1 MTNTITRLYEA
12 LVLERPMLTVW
23 SALLVLAVFA
33 WHIPKF
39 TLDAS
44 PDSLLLEDDQ
54 DLRTMREVTA
64 RYGIR
69 DFLFVT
75 FTPNGELLS
84 DESLSVVA
92 ALRDAFSDIDGVDS
106 VLTILDVPM
115 LEGAGTTLSDI
126 AKNYRTLEQPDINR
140 DEALKEL
147 TTSELYAELIASR
160 DGDTTALQINIED
173 IPLYRELIDKR
184 RELTAKKRELGL
196 SAEEQQALNQVL
208 RDYEAEKRR
217 LNAQNKRQVAEIR
230 AIMDRFSDYGT
241 LYLGGIPMIQDDMI
255 TFIRNDLKVFGAGIF
270 LFLVLML
277 TAIFRR
283 ARWVVLP
290 LISCAYAGTLMIG
303 LLGLAGWKVTV
314 ISSNF
319 ISLMLI
325 ITMSMNVHLTVRYRE
340 LHAGDESLSH
350 RELIRRTTNGLVW
363 PCLYTVLT
371 TIIGFLSLVVS
382 GIKPVMDFGW
392 MMTVGLVVVF
402 FTSFTLF
409 PALLGLL
416 NKQPGTVDKA
426 NRSGT
431 TALLARLT
439 LRAGNGVIAAALLL
453 LIAALYGVTR
463 LEVENSFVSYF
474 SERTEIYQ
482 GLRLIDQE
490 LGGTTP
496 VDIILQFPQEEA
508 EPEFDDDELDIF
520 GEIESDK
527 SDAWFTADKID
538 RIKAVHDYL
547 DGIDTVG
554 KVISLATVLRIADK
568 IAPDVKLDTFELG
581 VIYKRLPETLKEAM
595 LDPYIS
601 IDDDQ
606 ARISVRVV
614 DSRPDLRRDALL
626 KKMNRDLEQELG
638 IPPDEF
644 QVTGMLVLYNNVL
657 QSLFRSQILTLG
669 MVMLG
674 IFVMLLLLFRSLKL
688 ATIAIIPNVLAA
700 LAILGLMGLLGLP
713 LDLMTITIAAISI
726 GIAVDNCIHYV
737 YRFRDAL
744 PRFGD
749 YEQTLLFCHNNI
761 GRAMFYTSIT
771 IVVGFS
777 ILVLS
782 NFIPSIYFGLLT
794 ALAMVL
800 ALLGA
805 LTLLPRLIMLVKP
818 FPLPAGGSD

>member
-1 MTNTITRLYEA
+1 
-12 LVLERPMLTVW
+12 
-23 SALLVLAVFA
+23 
-33 WHIPKF
+33 
-39 TLDAS
+39 
-44 PDSLLLEDDQ
+44 
-54 DLRTMREVTA
+54 
-64 RYGIR
+64 
-69 DFLFVT
+69 
-75 FTPNGELLS
+75 
-84 DESLSVVA
+84 
-92 ALRDAFSDIDGVDS
+92 
-106 VLTILDVPM
+106 
-115 LEGAGTTLSDI
+115 
-126 AKNYRTLEQPDINR
+126 NYRTLEAPDI
-140 DEALKEL
+140 DKQQALQEL
-147 TTSELYAELIASR
+147 TTSELYAELLASR
-160 DGDTTALQINIED
+160 DGNTTALQINID
-173 IPLYRELIDKR
+173 DYPLYRELLEKR
-184 RELTAKKRELGL
+184 GPLLKKKRSSGLTAEEELEL
-196 SAEEQQALNQVL
+196 AQVR
-208 RDYEAEKRR
+208 RDFAAEKRR
-217 LNAQNKRQVAEIR
+217 LSAQNKRQVAEIR
-230 AIMDRFSDYGT
+230 AIMARFSDRGT
-241 LYLGGIPMIQDDMI
+241 LHLGGIPMIQDDMI
-255 TFIRNDLKVFGAGIF
+255 TFIRNDLKTFGAGIS

-277 TAIFRR
+277 TAIFRHV
-283 ARWVVLP
+283 RWVVLP
-290 LISCAYAGTLMIG
+290 LLSCAYAGTLMIG
-303 LLGLAGWKVTV
+303 LLGLAGWQVTV

-340 LHAGDESLSH
+340 LHTADESLSH
-350 RELIRRTTNGLVW
+350 RELIRRTTRGLVW

-382 GIKPVMDFGW
+382 GIKPVIDFGW
-392 MMTVGLVVVF
+392 MMTVGLIVVF

-416 NKQPGTVDKA
+416 DKQPGRLDETR
-426 NRSGT
+426 RSAP

-439 LRAGNGVIAAALLL
+439 LRAGNAVIIAAV
-453 LIAALYGVTR
+453 LILAAALYGVTR

-482 GLRLIDQE
+482 GLKLIDQE

-496 VDIILQFPQEEA
+496 VDIILSFPPEEVLT
-508 EPEFDDDELDIF
+508 EFDDEELDIF

-527 SDAWFTADKID
+527 SDAWFTADKIE
-538 RIKAVHDYL
+538 RIEAVHDYL

-554 KVISLATVLRIADK
+554 KVISLATVLRIAEK
-568 IAPDVKLDTFELG
+568 LTPGIKLDTFELG

-601 IDDDQ
+601 IDHDE

-614 DSRPDLRRDALL
+614 DSRSDLRRDALL
-626 KKMNRDLEQELG
+626 KQINRDLEDKLG
-638 IPPDEF
+638 IPRDEF

-688 ATIAIIPNVLAA
+688 ATITIIPNVLAA

-749 YEQTLLFCHNNI
+749 YEQTLVFCHNNI

-805 LTLLPRLIMLVKP
+805 LTLLPRLIMLVRP
-818 FPLPAGGSD
+818 FPLPVTPGA